1 VFAFEIDKT
10 IDIDFIEG
18 NAPDGITEDNACEEC
33 GIEAHRDAV
42 GALNIGLAEGLD
54 VPSEVINRAMTRP
67 EVVS

>member
-33 GIEAHRDAV
+33 GYEDCDFRLLV
-42 GALNIGLAEGLD
+42 EELG
-54 VPSEVINRAMTRP
+54 
-67 EVVS
+67 